1 MLNELKFVMGA
12 VSSKDFIPALT
23 HFKIENSTVR
33 SFNGTLALCSPIELD
48 INCAPQAVP
57 LVKAIQNCKE
67 AVNLTLT
74 ASGKLSVKSG
84 PFKALVNCVD
94 FETPH
99 ALPEGDFFEIDGAS
113 LLEGFKTLY
122 PFIGD
127 DASRPWSN
135 GVLLSGSCAFAT
147 NNVIAVQYWAASS
160 FPLMCNLPRQAVKEI
175 IRIGEPP
182 IKAQANE
189 NNITFHYSENRWL
202 RSQLLETK
210 WPDIDKMLNIEN
222 NPVKIDPY
230 IFEALLNL
238 KPFMDDFG
246 RAFFKGG
253 MISTHADL
261 SEGASFEVPSVTFEA
276 IFNLEMFLKLASIAE
291 AIDLTTYPGP
301 AIFTGKKLRGAIM
314 GMRPL

>member
-12 VSSKDFIPALT
+12 VSNKDFIPALT

-33 SFNGTLALCSPIELD
+33 SFNGTLALCCPIALD

-57 LVKAIQNCKE
+57 LIKAIQNCKE

-99 ALPEGDFFEIDGAS
+99 ALPEGEFFELDGES
-113 LLEGFKTLY
+113 LLKGFKTLY

-135 GVLLSGSCAFAT
+135 GILLSGSFAFAT
-147 NNVIAVQYWAASS
+147 NNVIAVQYWAASK

-175 IRIGEPP
+175 IRIGEAP
-182 IKAQANE
+182 ISAQANE
-189 NNITFHYSENRWL
+189 NNITFHYSGNRWL

-210 WPDIDKMLNIEN
+210 WPDIDKMLNVETN
-222 NPVKIDPY
+222 QVKLDQS
-230 IFEALLNL
+230 IFEALANL

-246 RAFFKGG
+246 RAFFKAGI
-253 MISTHADL
+253 ISTHADF
-261 SEGASFEVPSVTFEA
+261 SEGASFEVDSVDFEA
-276 IFNLEMFLKLASIAE
+276 IYNLEMFAKLATIAKTM
-291 AIDLTTYPGP
+291 DLTTYPGP
-301 AIFTGKKLRGAIM
+301 AIFAGDNLRGAIM